1 MGNISA
7 QDPQD
12 FCRFCL
18 NLSYMAVP
26 LQVVQYN
33 YAKIFVA
40 GDVSLYKHLGATL
53 SNDLSLKKSHAI
65 PCCKS

>member
-40 GDVSLYKHLGATL
+40 GDVSLYKHHM
-53 SNDLSLKKSHAI
+53 LSLAAKANRLPSI
-65 PCCKS
+65 SIR